1 MAGMITSPTTIG
13 SKGLSDFH
21 TDFTPTSEGI
31 YPTHSIK
38 GDITTVM
45 SDAQFGAGIYVKKAH
60 FKVRLFYFL
69 IEPNI
74 KE

>member
-45 SDAQFGAGIYVKKAH
+45 SDAQFGAGLDANNGFGAKNTQQLTV
-60 FKVRLFYFL
+60 
-69 IEPNI
+69 
-74 KE
+74 